1 MHILIQNKY
10 NVDALNGLNLS
21 IIIYYIFIY
30 IQIVTERLDEINY
43 FCSNQYLKNVF
54 LIIWFMCYT

>member
-54 LIIWFMCYT
+54 LII